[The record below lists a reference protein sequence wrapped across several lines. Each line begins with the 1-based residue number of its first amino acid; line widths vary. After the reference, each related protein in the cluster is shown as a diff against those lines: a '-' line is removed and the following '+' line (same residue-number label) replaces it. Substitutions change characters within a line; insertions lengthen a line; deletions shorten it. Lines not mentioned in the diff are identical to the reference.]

1 MSTESKGRYILIGAL
16 TLFAYVLGINHL
28 GNGSTMAFAVLSF
41 SQLFHA
47 YNMRSRHSL
56 FHIGFFSNRIM
67 NLSFFVCAALQLLVI
82 TNPWLQGIF
91 QVNALTFPQWLVVI
105 SCSIAPVIFMELQ
118 KHVAK
123 FEKEV

>member
-1 MSTESKGRYILIGAL
+1 M
-16 TLFAYVLGINHL
+16 NHL

-56 FHIGFFSNRIM
+56 FQVGFFSNTVM
-67 NLSFFVCAALQLLVI
+67 NISFLLCSFLQLLVI
-82 TNPWLQGIF
+82 TQPWLQEIF
-91 QVNALTFPQWLVVI
+91 QVSALTVPQWLVVI
-105 SCSIAPVIFMELQ
+105 SCSVAPVIFMELQ

-123 FEKEV
+123 NAKED